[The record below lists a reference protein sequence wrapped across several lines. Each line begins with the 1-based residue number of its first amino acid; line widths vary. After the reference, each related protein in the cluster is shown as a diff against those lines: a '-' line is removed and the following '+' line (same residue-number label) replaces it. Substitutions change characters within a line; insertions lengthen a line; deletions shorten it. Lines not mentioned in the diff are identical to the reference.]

1 MQHPFACGVFEDNF
15 RCRGER
21 RGAISFLAR
30 LPCPCRAGIQMLQ
43 PLRTALLDEARG
55 GHHPL
60 VLWVLW
66 SCPMAAPCV
75 SLFKDPILAP
85 EFLVLCVSE
94 GREGT
99 LAFCLVNEM
108 EQERQGFPPLG
119 QGMKARKGLVQT
131 PLTELFSGSGVLW
144 SAHALAI
151 SHADLRRGSTEVQ
164 S

>member
-21 RGAISFLAR
+21 RGAMSFLAR
-30 LPCPCRAGIQMLQ
+30 LPCSCRAGIQMLQ

-55 GHHPL
+55 GHQPL
-60 VLWVLW
+60 VLWVLR

-75 SLFKDPILAP
+75 SLFKDPVLAP
-85 EFLVLCVSE
+85 EFLALCVSE
-94 GREGT
+94 GRERT

-108 EQERQGFPPLG
+108 EQGRQGFPPLG
-119 QGMKARKGLVQT
+119 QGLKARKGLVQT

-144 SAHALAI
+144 TSHALAI
-151 SHADLRRGSTEVQ
+151 SHADLRRSSAEVQ